1 MAWKRQPRSF
11 TQTSSNRVAGRTGPA
26 AAARRRQIGRKGAP
40 FLLGGLLILV
50 MVASLTVGAV
60 PIPLRIVAGVVLR
73 AAGLSAATVHR
84 LLPSAAWSD
93 VDATIILDM
102 RLPRAILAALV
113 GAGLAL
119 AGSAFQG
126 LFANPMADPYI
137 IGVSAGAAL
146 GAAIGIVFRLPDALF
161 GFGAVPLLAFAGA
174 MASVFLVFS
183 LARVRGRVPVTNLLL
198 AGVAVS
204 AFLAAVVSGL
214 QVFHSQDLKEI
225 VFWIM
230 GSLAGRGWP
239 HVAAVAP
246 YVLLGAAVLM
256 YYARD
261 LNLILLGDEPAQH
274 LGADPERLRRVVLV
288 AASLLTAASVAMVGI
303 IGFVGL
309 VVPHMVR
316 AVLGPDHR
324 TLFPAAALGGAVLLT
339 GADTLARSVLPP
351 AEIPVGI
358 ITALLGAPFFLYLL
372 RRSSSQRY

>member
-1 MAWKRQPRSF
+1 M
-11 TQTSSNRVAGRTGPA
+11 
-26 AAARRRQIGRKGAP
+26 
-40 FLLGGLLILV
+40 GGLLILV

>member
-1 MAWKRQPRSF
+1 MPES
-11 TQTSSNRVAGRTGPA
+11 TPGIGGGISP
-26 AAARRRQIGRKGAP
+26 AAARRRQTARKRAP
-40 FLLGGLLILV
+40 WVLGVLLALVILL
-50 MVASLTVGAV
+50 SLTVGAV
-60 PIPLRIVAGVVLR
+60 PIPLRTVAGVLLR
-73 AAGLSAATVHR
+73 GAGLPAATVGR
-84 LLPSAAWSD
+84 LLPSAQLTD
-93 VDATIILDM
+93 VDATIVLDM
-102 RLPRAILAALV
+102 RLPRAFLGALV

-119 AGSAFQG
+119 AGTAFQG

-146 GAAIGIVFRLPDALF
+146 GAAIAIVFRLPHAFL

-174 MASVFLVFS
+174 TGSVFLVFN

-204 AFLAAVVSGL
+204 SFLAAIVAGL
-214 QVFHSQDLKEI
+214 QVFYSQDLKEI

-246 YVLLGAAVLM
+246 YVLVGAGVLL

-288 AASLLTAASVAMVGI
+288 VASLLTAASVSMVGI

-316 AVLGPDHR
+316 AALGPDHR
-324 TLFPAAALGGAVLLT
+324 YLLPAAALGGAILLT
-339 GADTLARSVLPP
+339 GADTLARSILPP
-351 AEIPVGI
+351 TEIPVGI

-372 RRSSSQRY
+372 RRTRV